1 MRIRV
6 HSPDLNICSAA
17 SGSFYNLYQ
26 NHVADLECD
35 MKMYLSKLSFISS
48 CTESLPNIIG
58 RLDCLVPEFSQVS
71 ECGRRCYCGMRAQVD
86 PIMFSQNYL
95 KVKII
100 ELAQVYSIK

>member
-35 MKMYLSKLSFISS
+35 MKMYLSKLSFFLAVQNPCPTSS
-48 CTESLPNIIG
+48 DDSI
-58 RLDCLVPEFSQVS
+58 
-71 ECGRRCYCGMRAQVD
+71 AW
-86 PIMFSQNYL
+86 SQNSL
-95 KVKII
+95 KYQSVGDVATAACG
-100 ELAQVYSIK
+100 LR